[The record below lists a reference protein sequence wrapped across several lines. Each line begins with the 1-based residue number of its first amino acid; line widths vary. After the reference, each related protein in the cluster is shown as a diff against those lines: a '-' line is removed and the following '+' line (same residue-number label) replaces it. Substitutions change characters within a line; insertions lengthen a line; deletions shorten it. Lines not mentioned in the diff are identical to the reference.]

1 MTTLTERHA
10 TYAHRLSEI
19 GQTPDEYVVWLE
31 QEHARMTTED
41 AARLRTLAAALGL
54 PQSAG
59 WRDVLDV
66 VREYEGDGR

>member
-10 TYAHRLSEI
+10 TYAHRLSEV

-41 AARLRTLAAALGL
+41 AARLRTLATALGL

-59 WRDVLDV
+59 WRDVLDELATWV
-66 VREYEGDGR
+66 GDGR

>member
-10 TYAHRLSEI
+10 TYAHRLSEV
-19 GQTPDEYVVWLE
+19 GFQPDEYVVWLE

-66 VREYEGDGR
+66 MRAYEGDGR